1 MEVNAVMLARLLGGC
16 DGADDGL
23 PWIAWLCGQKTI
35 SRALLTSAFCATFSK
50 KVA

>member
-1 MEVNAVMLARLLGGC
+1 MEVNAVMC

-23 PWIAWLCGQKTI
+23 PWIALVCGQKTI